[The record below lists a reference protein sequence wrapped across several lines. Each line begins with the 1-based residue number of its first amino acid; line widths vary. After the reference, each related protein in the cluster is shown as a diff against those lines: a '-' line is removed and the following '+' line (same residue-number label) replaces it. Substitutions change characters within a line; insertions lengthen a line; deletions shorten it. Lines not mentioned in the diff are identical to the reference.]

1 MRALSLSSPGPNGK
15 RLLRNWMYAK
25 RQTRLSCGTA
35 YGLLFNFSLSA
46 RRRLNIG
53 SSPHM
58 INLRGHKAQFSYL
71 YVSRACIFFS
81 TSLCCQR
88 TIMLRRRRPSES
100 KQNFKKLLFKYANA
114 RWLAGFLWCCSPGSP
129 CGSQS
134 HSTRVHFRHDWNIFA
149 RQYTRAPNEASL
161 MPSCKLILVLRDELS
176 KKVPIAQQAQGNDND
191 ILYVNKFSCIFSL
204 ISLCELFLHN
214 MAEQ

>member
-1 MRALSLSSPGPNGK
+1 MQQHFARADRKTKSTQEVNLHEPAFFGVVERELVPNFFYPKSSRNKISIAGSACSLSFSSPGPNGK

-25 RQTRLSCGTA
+25 RQARPSCGTA
-35 YGLLFNFSLSA
+35 YGLLSNFSLSA

-71 YVSRACIFFS
+71 YVSRACIFF
-81 TSLCCQR
+81 TSLCCRR

-114 RWLAGFLWCCSPGSP
+114 RWLAGFLWRRSPGSP
-129 CGSQS
+129 SGSQS

-161 MPSCKLILVLRDELS
+161 MPSWK
-176 KKVPIAQQAQGNDND
+176 
-191 ILYVNKFSCIFSL
+191 
-204 ISLCELFLHN
+204 
-214 MAEQ
+214 